1 MLQKRHSYIQY
12 GQTLSTEKV
21 ENVKI
26 CEYTHMTEDLVKFVM
41 FSKNHITGCT
51 LGLPRGAFGGTQIS
65 QYSVGCFSYK
75 KLCIF

>member
-26 CEYTHMTEDLVKFVM
+26 CENIHMIEDLVRFVM
-41 FSKNHITGCT
+41 FSKNLIAGCDLALPKPLC
-51 LGLPRGAFGGTQIS
+51 LGHQNLTVP
-65 QYSVGCFSYK
+65 
-75 KLCIF
+75 